1 MRTVITF
8 GTFDVFHIGHLH
20 ILNRARKL
28 GDRLVVGV
36 SSDQLNRQK
45 KSRTPLYD
53 EQTRLQIIGA
63 LKCVDA
69 VFLEHALELKR
80 AYIRQHQASILVMG
94 DDWQGRFDDL
104 RDTCQ
109 VIYLPRTPSVSTTSI
124 IERAG
129 RLPARP

>member
-45 KSRTPLYD
+45 SRVPRCMMNRRGCKS
-53 EQTRLQIIGA
+53 
-63 LKCVDA
+63 
-69 VFLEHALELKR
+69 
-80 AYIRQHQASILVMG
+80 S
-94 DDWQGRFDDL
+94 
-104 RDTCQ
+104 
-109 VIYLPRTPSVSTTSI
+109 
-124 IERAG
+124 
-129 RLPARP
+129 AR